1 MGDTPHTYAGMTGHV
16 HMDKGHPRPYPGHL
30 YVKPLT
36 PTQSMRKTITLLAF
50 FIISVQ
56 LVCQAAPKFD
66 PEAYRQEQRR
76 YIIEKTKISANDAAK
91 FFAIYDK
98 MRSAERSLFDKIRDK
113 RNSRPSTEAE
123 CRKAI
128 IEKDNMELQL
138 KKLQCKYHQQ
148 MLKVLPAKIV
158 LPCLFHAEQFD
169 RSKLRHM
176 SQGNHKR
183 PGKHPE
189 SR

>member
-1 MGDTPHTYAGMTGHV
+1 
-16 HMDKGHPRPYPGHL
+16 
-30 YVKPLT
+30 
-36 PTQSMRKTITLLAF
+36 MRKTITLIAF
-50 FIISVQ
+50 IIISVQ
-56 LVCQAAPKFD
+56 LVCRAACKFD

-76 YIIEKTKISANDAAK
+76 YIIEKTQISANDAAK
-91 FFAIYDK
+91 FFAIYDE
-98 MRSAERSLFDKIRDK
+98 MRSAERSLFDKIRKK
-113 RNSRPSTEAE
+113 RNSKPTTEEE

-128 IEKDNMELQL
+128 IEKDNIELQL
-138 KKLQCKYHQQ
+138 KKLQCRYHQQ
-148 MLKVLPAKIV
+148 MLKVLPAKVV

-183 PGKHPE
+183 PNKRKT

>member
-1 MGDTPHTYAGMTGHV
+1 
-16 HMDKGHPRPYPGHL
+16 
-30 YVKPLT
+30 
-36 PTQSMRKTITLLAF
+36 MRKTITLLAF
-50 FIISVQ
+50 LIISVQ

-169 RSKLRHM
+169 RSKLRHI